1 MSFIWNSLGR
11 EYKKVDKH
19 DWELLDKQTQRLIPS
34 RNDSVIGLIAVAM
47 FFAGIALGAI
57 FTHQSEPMRIT
68 FNDTPATA
76 SLQNNAMVG
85 LDMHYYR

>member
-1 MSFIWNSLGR
+1 M
-11 EYKKVDKH
+11 DKH

-57 FTHQSEPMRIT
+57 FAHQSEPMRIAS
-68 FNDTPATA
+68 NDTPATA

-85 LDMHYYR
+85 HDMHYYR